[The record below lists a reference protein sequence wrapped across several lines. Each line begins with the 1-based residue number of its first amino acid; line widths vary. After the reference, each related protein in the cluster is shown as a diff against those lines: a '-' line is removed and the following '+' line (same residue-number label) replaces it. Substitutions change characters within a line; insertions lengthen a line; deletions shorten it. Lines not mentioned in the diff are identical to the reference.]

1 MKGRPILS
9 RKIQGGTPSGSIE
22 AMCWVRDRLLSTGLS
37 GAVVEWDLKKLG
49 IKNSVLVTGHAAWC
63 IDVTKS
69 YSKIAVGTEQGFV
82 NIFTVENDSL
92 QYEKLFDKQDGRIL
106 CCKFD
111 KTENILVT
119 GNLINYILQ
128 RIFDFLLIFNYR
140 IRFNPNYKDMECRYR
155 SSITQNVHCSC

>member
-9 RKIQGGTPSGSIE
+9 RKIHGGTPSGSIE

-37 GAVVEWDLKKLG
+37 GAVVEWDLKKLE
-49 IKNSVLVTGHAAWC
+49 IKSSILVTGHAAWC

-82 NIFTVENDSL
+82 NIFSVEDDTL

-119 GNLINYILQ
+119 GNIEIILLLKLYYLI
-128 RIFDFLLIFNYR
+128 
-140 IRFNPNYKDMECRYR
+140 
-155 SSITQNVHCSC
+155 